1 MRLKEQEKMR
11 RKTGREITDV
21 RQEMELR
28 EAKKI
33 AEQKKR
39 EKIEEKLA
47 R

>member
-11 RKTGREITDV
+11 RKTGKEISDT
-21 RQEMELR
+21 RQEIELR

-39 EKIEEKLA
+39 EKMEEKIA